1 MANSRSGDSVV
12 SRVVRILATFDNAH
26 RAQTPSAIGRRAGLP
41 RSTTFRLVDELLD
54 AGLLERDGDGGVR
67 IGMHLW
73 ELTTRGSHA
82 LDLRQAAMPAMGE
95 VQAAIRQHTQ
105 LGVLEDGEVLFIE
118 RLSGADAG
126 SNVTQIAGRLPLH
139 ASSSG
144 LVLLAHAPVE
154 LLEHVLSLGLT
165 AMTAETITDPA
176 ALRRKLAEV
185 RALDYALAPGSIET
199 VSTGIAVP
207 VRDGVEVVAALS
219 VVLPRDRDD
228 VTSVV
233 PLLHRASR
241 DITAALASHR
251 LRSR

>member
-1 MANSRSGDSVV
+1 MANSKSGDSVV
-12 SRVVRILATFDNAH
+12 ARVVRILATFDAAH

-41 RSTTFRLVDELLD
+41 RSTTFRLVDELLES
-54 AGLLERDGDGGVR
+54 GLLERDQQGGVR

-82 LDLRQAAMPAMGE
+82 LDLRQAAMPAMGQ

-105 LGVLEDGEVLFIE
+105 LGVLEEGEVLFIE
-118 RLSGADAG
+118 RLSGEGAG

-144 LVLLAHAPVE
+144 LVLLAFAPPE
-154 LLEHVLSLGLT
+154 LLDQVLAGELRP
-165 AMTAETITDPA
+165 MTAETITDPA
-176 ALRRKLAEV
+176 ALRRKIAEV
-185 RALDYALAPGSIET
+185 RALDYALAPGFVET

-207 VRDGVEVVAALS
+207 VRDGPDVVAALS

-228 VTSVV
+228 VTTVV
-233 PLLHRASR
+233 PLLQRAAR
-241 DITAALASHR
+241 DIGAGLASHR
-251 LRSR
+251 KRAH